1 MAVICLLS
9 AGACSE
15 RFSQRGGF
23 GMPQT
28 LRDAA
33 VGGFVMACGLFF
45 LFQARI
51 IDTDPDDPF
60 GPKLAPTIIAGLIIG
75 MGLLQSAV
83 AVLRPAVTSP
93 DEGSSEPFRPVL
105 FFSVI
110 AAGVAYIFLFQ
121 LVGYLI
127 STLVVLIGMLLLFRN
142 RFSGRLMVTAV
153 IGALV
158 YHVVFIELMSVHDPA
173 SLLNFRSLMNWVG

>member
-1 MAVICLLS
+1 
-9 AGACSE
+9 
-15 RFSQRGGF
+15 
-23 GMPQT
+23 
-28 LRDAA
+28 
-33 VGGFVMACGLFF
+33 
-45 LFQARI
+45 
-51 IDTDPDDPF
+51 
-60 GPKLAPTIIAGLIIG
+60 
-75 MGLLQSAV
+75 
-83 AVLRPAVTSP
+83 
-93 DEGSSEPFRPVL
+93 
-105 FFSVI
+105 
-110 AAGVAYIFLFQ
+110 